1 MHCRNGHISHKALQD
16 AFSGIFPGLSC
27 VLFYFFFL
35 ARKVPRIRQSEARW
49 HFHNGAS
56 LVSRTKL
63 NMPSS
68 ILQSAQL
75 PTLMQ
80 SHSGGD
86 SVRSRW

>member
-27 VLFYFFFL
+27 VLFYFFSWPERFL
-35 ARKVPRIRQSEARW
+35 VSGNRNRDGI
-49 HFHNGAS
+49 FHNGAS
-56 LVSRTKL
+56 LVSRTKI
-63 NMPSS
+63 NVPSS
-68 ILQSAQL
+68 IIQSAQL